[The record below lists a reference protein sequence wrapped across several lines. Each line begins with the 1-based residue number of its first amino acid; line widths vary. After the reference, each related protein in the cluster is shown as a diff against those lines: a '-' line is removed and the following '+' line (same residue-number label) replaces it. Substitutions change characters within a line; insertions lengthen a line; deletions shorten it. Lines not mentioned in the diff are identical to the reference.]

1 MKSYGIAWS
10 TAPQSAAAITART
23 GTGRPS
29 ALLAARP

>member
-1 MKSYGIAWS
+1 MKSYGIARS
-10 TAPQSAAAITART
+10 AAPQPAAITAVRS